1 MIKVE
6 ALLELVDLAR
16 QRHRIGGIA
25 VKHLDGDRAA
35 IGGAEQAI
43 DDLQR
48 ALPAVT
54 AVATLGE
61 RAAAPFHIT

>member
-35 IGGAEQAI
+35 
-43 DDLQR
+43 
-48 ALPAVT
+48 
-54 AVATLGE
+54 
-61 RAAAPFHIT
+61 AAFHIA